1 MIVKPSF
8 NKSILQT
15 CLQVIS
21 PRKELIIASLGCLI
35 GTTLLLLAL
44 QLFQDAQSYLKE
56 NEGPKNYF
64 TINKKVEGGALV
76 NLGKKEE
83 SFSKEELDNIRN
95 LDGVKRIGGF
105 TRNQFPLTL
114 YIWPTGKIGLG
125 AAAKTDL
132 FFESIPDEFLD
143 FIPEEW
149 DWEENSSLIP
159 IMVPGF
165 PDLWNLDS
173 LLTSRISISPTKP
186 PLVCLL
192 KSLSAKIGK
201 PIWILICRLVS
212 E

>member
-1 MIVKPSF
+1 MPNWNNSPI
-8 NKSILQT
+8 T
-15 CLQVIS
+15 CPPVVSGCSKLS
-21 PRKELIIASLGCLI
+21 P
-35 GTTLLLLAL
+35 
-44 QLFQDAQSYLKE
+44 KE

-76 NLGKKEE
+76 NFKKEE

-159 IMVPGF
+159 IMVPKF
-165 PDLWNLDS
+165 YLDLWNFGLA
-173 LLTSRISISPTKP
+173 LTSRISIS
-186 PLVCLL
+186 LQR
-192 KSLSAKIGK
+192 SRHWYAY
-201 PIWILICRLVS
+201 
-212 E
+212 